1 MASVENAEHP
11 PDAELA
17 EWLAARTGMPLD
29 QVERSLE
36 EGARR
41 REFVVSELLEAGVRG
56 GELLELVVRLTGLD
70 DAGARA
76 LIAAHE
82 DSYPE

>member
-1 MASVENAEHP
+1 MASVERAKHP
-11 PDAELA
+11 PDAKVA
-17 EWLAARTGMPLD
+17 AWLAARTGMPLD
-29 QVERSLE
+29 QVERSLD

-41 REFVVSELLEAGVRG
+41 RAFVVCELLEAGVRG

-76 LIAAHE
+76 LIAAHQ
-82 DSYPE
+82 DAYPK